1 MKNIWEYG
9 SKNGL
14 RYICERIYPYMI
26 GGVTVI
32 ACVIG
37 KVNLRTN
44 ENYNRVLEGVVTLS
58 SIIIGFLG
66 AILPMVL
73 SAKQESKFVK
83 YIFEHDKDSLFSKY
97 LKATISFGL
106 LDILISLTMYV
117 NDSFPEKY
125 GNIMYYG
132 WIFISISFIVAT
144 YRSMSHMITFIFAR
158 DEDEEDEK
166 EKSSVCE
173 DEKEEIRKKYQ

>member
-1 MKNIWEYG
+1 MKNIWGYG
-9 SKNGL
+9 LKSVL
-14 RYICERIYPYMI
+14 RYGFERIYPYMA
-26 GGVTVI
+26 GVIIVLVCI
-32 ACVIG
+32 KG
-37 KVNLRTN
+37 KVNIRIN
-44 ENYNRVLEGVVTLS
+44 ENYNQVLEGVVTLS

-73 SAKQESKFVK
+73 STKQESKFVR
-83 YIFEHDKDSLFSKY
+83 YIFENDKDGLFSKY
-97 LKATISFGL
+97 LKATISLGL
-106 LDILISLTMYV
+106 LDALISLLMYV
-117 NDSFPEKY
+117 NSSFPAKC
-125 GNIMYYG
+125 GDIMYCG